1 MPSPAWPRASARV
14 SPATAA
20 LVVSHWGCCPRP
32 PRRGGRRRSRC
43 SRPQSRTSPGWPP
56 CAGGIAL
63 EVDAED
69 RVPALLAGIDNRLIE
84 THAHAVGRHVEPAN
98 SARARRMKPIAWAS
112 RSVRVS
118 KHRNESCQQQPGG
131 PQYVGSWPWLASRD
145 AGSSGKAGRPRGHDP
160 RETKRRPEGRLF
172 ACQRVSSAQLWLPW
186 SLSLWPRPIFFAVPA
201 GSSGVRG
208 GRDGLGTGAR
218 GRGAR
223 ARRALMSTTRLMSLL
238 LRNCPFEE
246 SPVWRSMRARPRLAA
261 R

>member
-84 THAHAVGRHVEPAN
+84 THAHAVGRHVEPAELGAGAPDEAHCLGFPLRARLEA
-98 SARARRMKPIAWAS
+98 SQRVVPTAARRAAVRRVVAVASIEGCGQFRESRETARARS
-112 RSVRVS
+112 T
-118 KHRNESCQQQPGG
+118 RNEK
-131 PQYVGSWPWLASRD
+131 A
-145 AGSSGKAGRPRGHDP
+145 AGRPPFRMPTRQLRSVVAAMVIVTLAEADLL
-160 RETKRRPEGRLF
+160 RC
-172 ACQRVSSAQLWLPW
+172 AC
-186 SLSLWPRPIFFAVPA
+186 

-208 GRDGLGTGAR
+208 WA
-218 GRGAR
+218 
-223 ARRALMSTTRLMSLL
+223 
-238 LRNCPFEE
+238 
-246 SPVWRSMRARPRLAA
+246 
-261 R
+261 